1 MYNGQNVTKI
11 GSFFSEVLFYQFIFL
26 KKKSFKVFF
35 ILRHQKNNDV
45 QKTKNWI
52 FWDQIQFSKESCDPN
67 FTKFS
72 QDFTVTNLSQM
83 HTNN

>member
-11 GSFFSEVLFYQFIFL
+11 GSFFSEVLFYQFIFF

-45 QKTKNWI
+45 QKTKN
-52 FWDQIQFSKESCDPN
+52 
-67 FTKFS
+67 
-72 QDFTVTNLSQM
+72 
-83 HTNN
+83 